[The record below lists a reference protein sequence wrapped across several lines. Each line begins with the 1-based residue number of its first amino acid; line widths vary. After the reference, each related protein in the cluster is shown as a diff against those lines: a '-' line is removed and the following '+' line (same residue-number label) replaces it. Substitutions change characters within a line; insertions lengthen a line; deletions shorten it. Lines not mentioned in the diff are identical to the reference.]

1 MRRLA
6 LLLLATALVAAA
18 LLVGL
23 AGAGAIG
30 EQSAGGGGGDPS
42 DEPDPDL
49 VARGR
54 ALFRTGCASC
64 HGADGDG
71 TDIAPSLVGAGAA
84 AADFQLTT
92 GRMPDTDPDA
102 EPESK
107 PPAYE
112 PDEIDALVAYVA
124 SLGPGPPIP
133 DVEHPPGDLTEG
145 GELFLLNCAACH
157 SASANGG
164 ALSSGRNAPTLHGA
178 TSTQI
183 GEAMRTGPGEMPR
196 FGNDT
201 LTDQQVNSIVTYVR
215 YLRDPEHPGGL
226 DLGNVGPITEGL
238 VALLFGLVVLAFVC
252 HWIEPKEPAS

>member
-1 MRRLA
+1 MRRSA
-6 LLLLATALVAAA
+6 LLLFGAALVVSAV
-18 LLVGL
+18 LVGL
-23 AGAGAIG
+23 AGAGV
-30 EQSAGGGGGDPS
+30 AGMGGGDGGDGS
-42 DEPDPDL
+42 GEGRQDDEL

-54 ALFRTGCASC
+54 ALFRTGCSSC
-64 HGADGDG
+64 HGANGQG
-71 TDIAPSLVGAGAA
+71 TDIAPRLIGVGAA

-107 PPAYE
+107 PPAYD

-133 DVEHPPGDLTEG
+133 DINDPPGNLTEG
-145 GELFLLNCAACH
+145 SELFLLNCAACH
-157 SASANGG
+157 SAGANGG

-178 TSTQI
+178 TSVQI

-201 LTDQQVNSIVTYVR
+201 LSDRQVNSIVKYVR
-215 YLRDPEHPGGL
+215 YLRDPEDPGGFS
-226 DLGNVGPITEGL
+226 LGRVGPITEGL

-252 HWIEPKEPAS
+252 HWIEPKERSS